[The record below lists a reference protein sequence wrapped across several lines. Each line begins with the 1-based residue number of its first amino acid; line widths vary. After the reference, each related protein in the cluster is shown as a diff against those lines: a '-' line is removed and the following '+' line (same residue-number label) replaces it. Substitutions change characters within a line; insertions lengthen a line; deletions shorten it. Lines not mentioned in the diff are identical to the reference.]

1 MNAISSTLRNAK
13 LLYKK
18 ITLNSVMKQSFK
30 KLLIERDLI
39 SEEVQTKFEYLADLI
54 LLNIL
59 DQIFVQTVYE
69 PFMSDII
76 DCL

>member
-1 MNAISSTLRNAK
+1 
-13 LLYKK
+13 
-18 ITLNSVMKQSFK
+18 MKQAFK
-30 KLLIERDLI
+30 NLLIERDLI

-69 PFMSDII
+69 PFITDII